1 MNDETI
7 SIIKNRKQGG
17 KCVFLLGF
25 FSSFFFLFLFV
36 CVCVCVFNYYLLI

>member
-7 SIIKNRKQGG
+7 SIIKNRKQEG

-25 FSSFFFLFLFV
+25 FSSFFFSFFV
-36 CVCVCVFNYYLLI
+36 CLFVCVFNYYLLI